1 MAFDEGPSPEGPAQ
15 PNQQDFT
22 VSWTGLVSRTFTL
35 WGRKLAQ
42 YIAIVGLP
50 IIIIAAIQAVFIWYF
65 IGVVGLETFSAAP
78 TSPFSLITEL
88 LGYSGAATNITY
100 IAVELGVSIIS
111 MVVFAFVAGACIK
124 LALDNYGTPDK
135 GTVGESMSTAV
146 GKIAPLIVV
155 QLITGGILILLELP
169 GLFMMSSILIIDP
182 TDIIAL
188 QSMLGTLLMGMV
200 LMYAGLIV
208 GLYVTV
214 RLAVAP
220 ALVIAED
227 KGAIGALKQSFSM
240 AGGHF
245 WHIFAGQFLLGIVVG
260 IVSIVIGAFGLAFLV
275 TGITMTAIIGIVVF
289 AMIAQLLTSPLSYI
303 FGAVLYRDLT
313 SRAAIAG
320 QEWW

>member
-50 IIIIAAIQAVFIWYF
+50 IIIIAGIEAATIWYF
-65 IGVVGLETFSAAP
+65 LGLAGLTSFSVAP
-78 TSPFSLITEL
+78 TSPFNLITAL
-88 LGYSGAATNITY
+88 IGYGGTTTY
-100 IAVELGVSIIS
+100 LVVQLGVSIIS
-111 MVVFAFVAGACIK
+111 MIIMAFVAGACIK
-124 LALDNYGTPDK
+124 LALDNYGTPDR

-155 QLITGGILILLELP
+155 QLVTAGILILLELP
-169 GLFMMSSILIIDP
+169 GMLMMSSILIINP
-182 TDIIAL
+182 TDINAL
-188 QSMLGTLLMGMV
+188 QAMLSTLLLGVVV
-200 LMYAGLIV
+200 LYAGLII

-227 KGAIGALKQSFSM
+227 KSAIGALKQSFSM

-245 WHIFAGQFLLGIVVG
+245 WHIFAGQILLGLAVG
-260 IVSIVIGAFGLAFLV
+260 VITIVISLFGAAFAITGTLA
-275 TGITMTAIIGIVVF
+275 TAIIAIVIL
-289 AMIAQLLTSPLSYI
+289 AMIASVLTSPLSYI

-313 SRAAIAG
+313 SRAAMSG

>member
-50 IIIIAAIQAVFIWYF
+50 IIIIAGIEAVTIWYF
-65 IGVVGLETFSAAP
+65 LGVAGLATFSAAP
-78 TSPFSLITEL
+78 TSPFSLITSL
-88 LGYSGAATNITY
+88 IGFSGATVTLPY
-100 IAVELGVSIIS
+100 LAVQLGVSIIS
-111 MVVFAFVAGACIK
+111 MIVFAFVAGACIK

-135 GTVGESMSTAV
+135 GSVGESMSTAV
-146 GKIAPLIVV
+146 GKIVPLIVV
-155 QLITGGILILLELP
+155 QLITGGILILLEIP
-169 GLFMMSSILIIDP
+169 GLVVMSSVIINL
-182 TDIIAL
+182 TDIYAM
-188 QSMLGTLLMGMV
+188 QAVLGTLLMGMV
-200 LMYAGLIV
+200 LMYAGLII
-208 GLYVTV
+208 GLYITV

-227 KGAIGALKQSFSM
+227 KSAIGALKQSFSM

-245 WHIFAGQFLLGIVVG
+245 WHIFAGQILLGIVVG
-260 IVSIVIGAFGLAFLV
+260 IIGIVITAFGLGFLL
-275 TGITMTAIIGIVVF
+275 TGITTTALIGLIVL
-289 AMIAQLLTSPLSYI
+289 AMIAQLLTSPLNYI

-313 SRAAIAG
+313 SRATIAG

>member
-50 IIIIAAIQAVFIWYF
+50 IIIIAGIEAVTVWYF
-65 IGVVGLETFSAAP
+65 LGVTGLAGFSAAP
-78 TSPFSLITEL
+78 TSPFSLITTL
-88 LGYSGAATNITY
+88 IGYSGTTTY
-100 IAVELGVSIIS
+100 LFVQLGVSIIS